1 MNTADKSLIQMDTAL
16 RRRFAFMELM
26 PNYDLDQINRT
37 IGKVNLGKLLRTLND
52 KIRKENLR
60 DKQIGHSYFMEIENT
75 SNLQQVF
82 KYEIIPLLQ
91 DYFYEDYNLLE
102 KILGKNIISKNKM
115 EINDKVVDF
124 PDKLETELEKIS
136 DGVIET
142 TNNSTDSDNSG
153 Q

>member
-1 MNTADKSLIQMDTAL
+1 
-16 RRRFAFMELM
+16 
-26 PNYDLDQINRT
+26 
-37 IGKVNLGKLLRTLND
+37 
-52 KIRKENLR
+52 
-60 DKQIGHSYFMEIENT
+60 
-75 SNLQQVF
+75 
-82 KYEIIPLLQ
+82 
-91 DYFYEDYNLLE
+91 
-102 KILGKNIISKNKM
+102 M